1 MRHTRNPKKRPA
13 KRSVTSTAVKPLVQ
27 DAEPEDAGPPSTDSP
42 SRASTPSTNA
52 SSKTSFVRPSLA
64 LTKLEQDDP
73 GHEEEVE
80 EYSPHDPYF
89 TPSAVPQDTTHH
101 QYIHDPGIEPADPQ
115 VIHVWEK
122 NLRRRLEQAY
132 PRMCYYFFCDKSL
145 FVLVTLLTL
154 RRIAKADVLSG
165 RPVGSGRRDRQF
177 VDDIARCMSDAETR
191 FDKDEECEYV
201 FLRSMNLT
209 TTPGMTWWRETLLTV
224 QGGLQRGWIH
234 ADSPVSSAPVHGA
247 VARSKLTPRNIEY
260 RVRQAGDAV
269 VSKNRGG
276 CQTYCRG

>member
-1 MRHTRNPKKRPA
+1 MRHTRKPKKQPA
-13 KRSVTSTAVKPLVQ
+13 KRSVASTTVKPR
-27 DAEPEDAGPPSTDSP
+27 EDTGPPSSDSP

-52 SSKTSFVRPSLA
+52 SKTSFVRPSLA

-73 GHEEEVE
+73 GHEEEAE

-89 TPSAVPQDTTHH
+89 TPSAVSQTTTHH

-115 VIHVWEK
+115 VIHIWEK

-177 VDDIARCMSDAETR
+177 VDDIAQCMSDAETR

-201 FLRSMNLT
+201 FHNKCESKRLH
-209 TTPGMTWWRETLLTV
+209 
-224 QGGLQRGWIH
+224 QG
-234 ADSPVSSAPVHGA
+234 
-247 VARSKLTPRNIEY
+247 
-260 RVRQAGDAV
+260 
-269 VSKNRGG
+269 
-276 CQTYCRG
+276 